1 VYIEIIDFNNDLPT
15 PILRPD
21 LTMRRKDLGRSF
33 AGLLPR
39 GPTLLIA
46 GVLAGLAVPILAE
59 AARPLMAAAIFVLVF
74 GTFLQADGSA
84 FRRALRRPLVWLLLP
99 ALAML
104 ASPLAVGFAARGA
117 GLQTELVVALVLSV
131 CAPPSSG
138 TAAVARMLGFDATVP
153 LAVTLLSMALA
164 PMTVPLIAAGVAGL
178 ALDPLLL
185 AARLALLVGGA
196 GAAAL
201 LFRRQAGAGLV
212 RYSRIIDAA
221 VLASLLLFAIATMA
235 GVRAQIEARPAAAL
249 ICVGLAFACNLTLQ
263 GLGALLTPGSL
274 AERLTNGL
282 ILGNRNVGLVWSA
295 MGAAVSP
302 MTALFFAAT
311 QFPIYM
317 TPRLIELLVRRDTE
331 KSSA

>member
-1 VYIEIIDFNNDLPT
+1 MA
-15 PILRPD
+15 R
-21 LTMRRKDLGRSF
+21 F
-33 AGLLPR
+33 ARLVPS
-39 GPTLLIA
+39 GPTLLII
-46 GVLAGLAVPILAE
+46 GVLAGLAFPALADGV
-59 AARPLMAAAIFVLVF
+59 RPLMTAAIFVLVL
-74 GTFLQADGSA
+74 GTFLQVDGTA

-117 GLQTELVVALVLSV
+117 GFRPELIVALVLSA

-138 TAAVARMLGFDATVP
+138 TAAVARMLGFDATIP

-164 PMTVPLIAAGVAGL
+164 PVTVPLIAAGFADLAIDPL
-178 ALDPLLL
+178 AL
-185 AARLALLVGGA
+185 ATRLALLVGGA
-196 GAAAL
+196 GALAL
-201 LFRRQAGAGLV
+201 LLRRQAAARLV
-212 RYSRIIDAA
+212 QHARIIDAL

-235 GVRAQIEARPAAAL
+235 GVRTQIEAQPAAAFT
-249 ICVGLAFACNLTLQ
+249 CVGLAFGCNLALQ
-263 GLGALLTPGSL
+263 LCGALLTPGNL
-274 AERLTNGL
+274 AARLTSGL

-317 TPRLIELLVRRDTE
+317 TPRLIEMLVRRE
-331 KSSA
+331 CKENASP

>member
-1 VYIEIIDFNNDLPT
+1 MTTGPT
-15 PILRPD
+15 NLAR
-21 LTMRRKDLGRSF
+21 F
-33 AGLLPR
+33 ARLVPR
-39 GPTLLIA
+39 GPTLLII
-46 GVLAGLAVPILAE
+46 GVLAGLAFPALADGV
-59 AARPLMAAAIFVLVF
+59 RPLMAAAIFVLVL
-74 GTFLQADGSA
+74 GTFLQVDGTA

-117 GLQTELVVALVLSV
+117 GFRPELIVALVLSV

-138 TAAVARMLGFDATVP
+138 TAAVARMLGFDATIP

-164 PMTVPLIAAGVAGL
+164 PVTVPLIAAGFADL
-178 ALDPLLL
+178 ALDPLAL
-185 AARLALLVGGA
+185 ATRLALLVGAA
-196 GAAAL
+196 GALAL
-201 LFRRQAGAGLV
+201 LLRNQAAARLV
-212 RYSRIIDAA
+212 QHARIIDAL

-235 GVRAQIEARPAAAL
+235 GVRTQIEAQPAAAFT
-249 ICVGLAFACNLTLQ
+249 CVGLAFACNLALQ
-263 GLGALLTPGSL
+263 LCGALLTPGNL
-274 AERLTNGL
+274 AARLTSGL

-317 TPRLIELLVRRDTE
+317 TPRLIEMLVRRE
-331 KSSA
+331 RKENASP